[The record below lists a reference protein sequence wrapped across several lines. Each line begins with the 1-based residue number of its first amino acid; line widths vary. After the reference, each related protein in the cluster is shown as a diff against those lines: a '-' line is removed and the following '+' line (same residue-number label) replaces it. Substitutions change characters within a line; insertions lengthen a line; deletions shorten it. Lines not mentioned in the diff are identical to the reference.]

1 MEGGGSERQMVN
13 LIRGLDRS
21 MVTPELFLLDKKGAL
36 LDEIPAD
43 VPIKV
48 YWQNRRHSR
57 FYFPGRVFA
66 SQTKMLS
73 NLVRRNRYD
82 VVYERLFHMALIAGA
97 AARRAGVPHVA
108 TIVSPPDQDLLRT
121 ENRFVWFKRWILA
134 RSYRSAARLLAVS
147 QGTADNAS
155 KFYRIPRARFQVL
168 PSPIDLKRVYRLC
181 NEASSETLMRPDSKK
196 LISIGRLSEEKGH
209 SCLIKAMGLVTR
221 KSSLN
226 IDLHIVGD
234 GHLLDSLKNQ
244 AFDEGVADRVIFHG
258 QVANPFPL
266 LCQADL
272 FCLPSLYE
280 GLPNALLEAMAV
292 GVPAMA
298 SNCEGGVRE
307 VSLNGTLCTLVE
319 RDDPIAW
326 FKAIQTRFES
336 PLLSLER
343 AAFAQKHV
351 EQHHALPKWIT
362 QMEQIFEE
370 VTSSNR
376 RPACL
381 AAPATS

>member
-21 MVTPELFLLDKKGAL
+21 IVSPELFLLDRKGAL
-36 LDEIPAD
+36 LDDVPTD
-43 VPIKV
+43 VPIKA
-48 YWQNRRHSR
+48 YWQEHKQSR

-73 NLVRRNRYD
+73 NVIQRERHK
-82 VVYERLFHMALIAGA
+82 VVYERLFHMALIAGT

-121 ENRFVWFKRWILA
+121 ENRFVWLKRWILA
-134 RSYRSAARLLAVS
+134 SSYRSAARLLAVS

-155 KFYRIPRARFQVL
+155 KFYRIPRDRFEVM
-168 PSPIDLKRVYRLC
+168 PSPIDLERVERLRH
-181 NEASSETLMRPDSKK
+181 EAGYETLMRPDRKQ

-209 SCLIKAMGLVTR
+209 SCLVKAIGLVTR
-221 KSSLN
+221 KTSLN
-226 IDLHIVGD
+226 VELHLVGD
-234 GHLLDSLKNQ
+234 GHLLDGLKKQ

-258 QVANPFPL
+258 QIANPFPL
-266 LCQADL
+266 LCRADL

-298 SNCEGGVRE
+298 SDCEGGIRE
-307 VSLNGTLCTLVE
+307 VSLNGALCTLVS
-319 RDDPIAW
+319 RDDPIEW
-326 FKAIQTRFES
+326 FKAIQSRFDS
-336 PLLSLER
+336 PLLALER
-343 AAFAQKHV
+343 AASAQNHV
-351 EQHHALPKWIT
+351 EQHHALPKWVK
-362 QMEQIFEE
+362 QMEQIF
-370 VTSSNR
+370 VDIASN
-376 RPACL
+376 
-381 AAPATS
+381 S

>member
-21 MVTPELFLLDKKGAL
+21 VVTPELFLLDKKGAL
-36 LDEIPAD
+36 LDDVPAD
-43 VPIKV
+43 VPIKA
-48 YWQNRRHSR
+48 YWQDRKHSR

-73 NLVRRNRYD
+73 NLVYRDRYD

-121 ENRFVWFKRWILA
+121 ENRFVWLKRWILA
-134 RSYRSAARLLAVS
+134 RSYRSATRLLAVS

-155 KFYRIPRARFQVL
+155 SFYRIPRYRFEVM
-168 PSPIDLKRVYRLC
+168 PSPIDLERVDRLR
-181 NEASSETLMRPDSKK
+181 NEAGPENIMRPDRKK

-209 SCLIKAMGLVTR
+209 SCLIKAVGLVTR
-221 KSSLN
+221 KTSLDV
-226 IDLHIVGD
+226 DLHIVGD

-244 AFDEGVADRVIFHG
+244 AFDEGIADRVIFHG

-298 SNCEGGVRE
+298 SNCEGGIRE
-307 VSLNGTLCTLVE
+307 VSLNGTFCTLVN

-336 PLLSLER
+336 PLFELER
-343 AAFAQKHV
+343 AALAQKHV
-351 EQHHALPKWIT
+351 KQNHSLPKWIK
-362 QMEQIFEE
+362 QMEQIFVE
-370 VTSSNR
+370 VTSR
-376 RPACL
+376 KHRPAL
-381 AAPATS
+381 TSRTA